1 MPKIPL
7 ILASQSPNRLALLEQ
22 IGLKPDKI
30 IPADIDESEKKDE
43 LPRNLAKRLAEEKCE
58 KVASEVES
66 GYIIAADSVPCVGRR
81 TLPKALTKEDI
92 IYCLRLMNGRRH
104 RLYTGV
110 TIIKKDGDSFT
121 KRSKVVCSTIKW
133 KRMTDKEI
141 EEYASKDEGLNKAGG
156 YSISASGEM
165 YMEFISGSFS
175 NIVGLPL
182 FETRNML
189 TSLGFWS

>member
-1 MPKIPL
+1 MPKLPL
-7 ILASQSPNRLALLEQ
+7 ILGSQSPNRLALLKQ
-22 IGLKPDKI
+22 VGIIPDKV
-30 IPADIDESEKKDE
+30 IPADIDESEKKGE
-43 LPRNLAKRLAEEKCE
+43 LPSKLALRLSDEKCE
-58 KVASEVES
+58 KIASQIES

-81 TLPKALTKEDI
+81 TLPKAFTKEDI
-92 IYCLRLMNGRRH
+92 IYCLKLIHGRRH

-110 TIIKKDGDSFT
+110 TIIKKQDGKIT
-121 KRSKVVCSTIKW
+121 KRSKVVCSIIKW

-156 YSISASGEM
+156 YSISASAEM

-189 TSLGFWS
+189 TSLGFK